1 MATTYKWDCNTVDVY
16 PQENEELNVVYNV
29 YWVVTGTSSQT
40 DAEGNFYTARSV
52 GSQQIPLSAEN
63 EFIPFEN
70 LTNEIVTEWTK
81 TTMGEEVVNNIE
93 ANVQSEIDELVSP
106 TSITMTIE

>member
-16 PQENEELNVVYNV
+16 PQENEESNVVYNV
-29 YWVVTGTSSQT
+29 HWVVTGTSSQT
-40 DAEGNFYTARSV
+40 FYTARSV

-93 ANVQSEIDELVSP
+93 ANVQSEIDELISP